1 MFEGH
6 PFRDAPARKLL
17 SARIQSRGSRLPTF
31 VAIGAVA
38 VVWNAICWWQFA
50 SAVKLGPPTAI
61 AFMLVFVL
69 IGLVLLG
76 SAIHAFLALFNPTVE
91 IFADDQQLAIG
102 DKLELRWRLTGKASR
117 VRMLRIT
124 IEGAEHAT
132 YTRGTD
138 ITTERHT
145 FRTLDVAGT
154 TDPAEIADGG
164 AIVLIPHDAVPSFTA
179 NNNKIVWRLLV
190 QGEIPNWPDIDDE
203 FVLDVVGSRRA
214 RASANV
220 AA

>member
-17 SARIQSRGSRLPTF
+17 SARIQSRGSRLPSF
-31 VAIGAVA
+31 AAIGVVA

-61 AFMLVFVL
+61 AFMLLFVL
-69 IGLVLLG
+69 FGLVLLG
-76 SAIHAFLALFNPTVE
+76 SAVHAFLALFNPTVE
-91 IFADDQQLAIG
+91 IFADDEQPAIG
-102 DKLELRWRLTGKASR
+102 DTLELRWRLTGKASR
-117 VRMLRIT
+117 VRMIRIT
-124 IEGAEHAT
+124 IEGTEHAT
-132 YTRGTD
+132 YKQGDD

-145 FRTLDVAGT
+145 FQTLDVAGT
-154 TDPAEIADGG
+154 TEPAEIADGR
-164 AIVLIPHDAVPSFTA
+164 ATVLIPHDAVPSFTA
-179 NNNKIVWRLLV
+179 NHNKIVWRLIV

-214 RASANV
+214 RVSATV